1 MRRPTAGN
9 TKNCTGSD
17 RKGEFEFVVSK
28 PQIITEDQNIFDV
41 APHEEQKAVKI
52 LTRNDDIVSNAQR
65 GDYFR
70 FMKNVGGG
78 GGHRLVV
85 TEFNVVMQI
94 NACNSCEN

>member
-1 MRRPTAGN
+1 MRRPTPDN
-9 TKNCTGSD
+9 TKECTGSD
-17 RKGEFEFVVSK
+17 RKGEFQFVVSK
-28 PQIITEDQNIFDV
+28 PQIIIEDKNIFDV

-52 LTRNDDIVSNAQR
+52 LTRNEDIVSNAQS

-85 TEFNVVMQI
+85 TEFNVVMRISQS
-94 NACNSCEN
+94 NSCEN

>member
-1 MRRPTAGN
+1 MRPTPDN
-9 TKNCTGSD
+9 KRNCTGSD
-17 RKGEFEFVVSK
+17 RKGEFQFIVSE
-28 PQIITEDQNIFDV
+28 PQIVTEDKNIFDI

-52 LTRNDDIVSNAQR
+52 LTSNDDIVSNAQS

-85 TEFNVVMQI
+85 TEFNVIMQI
-94 NACNSCEN
+94 NAYKQYEN